1 MRYYFLIMGCL
12 CILYYLVLA
21 FYSRRLRSTF
31 AAFWLISGGVHLVLG
46 CAPLPVYVYK
56 ALGWFCLG
64 CWILFLFIEFK
75 IIRGM
80 CAQCDEELDWI
91 IVLGAQ
97 VRGRYITNSLRRRL
111 DCALAYAQRF
121 PRVKV
126 IVSGGQGP
134 GEAVSE
140 AQAMAEYLEENEAF
154 IREYSLEIGLYA
166 EEGAALMMDRGAFKR
181 ILDNLLTNSIR
192 YREKNQSRIEIRV
205 QKKEGRIFWSV
216 ADDGPG
222 VAENCL
228 EKIFESFCRLDE
240 ARSHCSEGSG
250 LGLAIV
256 KRIVTDHQGSI
267 YARDRVGLE
276 ICMEFS
282 EV

>member
-1 MRYYFLIMGCL
+1 MGCL

-134 GEAVSE
+134 EKLSQKHRRWQSIWKKMGYQKSRFLKRTSPPRPGKISDSAVS
-140 AQAMAEYLEENEAF
+140 M
-154 IREYSLEIGLYA
+154 
-166 EEGAALMMDRGAFKR
+166 LM
-181 ILDNLLTNSIR
+181 
-192 YREKNQSRIEIRV
+192 QSMT
-205 QKKEGRIFWSV
+205 KW
-216 ADDGPG
+216 
-222 VAENCL
+222 
-228 EKIFESFCRLDE
+228 
-240 ARSHCSEGSG
+240 GS
-250 LGLAIV
+250 
-256 KRIVTDHQGSI
+256 
-267 YARDRVGLE
+267 
-276 ICMEFS
+276 
-282 EV
+282 

>member
-111 DCALAYAQRF
+111 DCALAYAHRL
-121 PRVKV
+121 RWTGAGRSCLRSTGDGR
-126 IVSGGQGP
+126 VSG
-134 GEAVSE
+134 
-140 AQAMAEYLEENEAF
+140 
-154 IREYSLEIGLYA
+154 RKW
-166 EEGAALMMDRGAFKR
+166 DTRR
-181 ILDNLLTNSIR
+181 
-192 YREKNQSRIEIRV
+192 
-205 QKKEGRIFWSV
+205 
-216 ADDGPG
+216 AD
-222 VAENCL
+222 
-228 EKIFESFCRLDE
+228 F
-240 ARSHCSEGSG
+240 
-250 LGLAIV
+250 
-256 KRIVTDHQGSI
+256 
-267 YARDRVGLE
+267 
-276 ICMEFS
+276 
-282 EV
+282 